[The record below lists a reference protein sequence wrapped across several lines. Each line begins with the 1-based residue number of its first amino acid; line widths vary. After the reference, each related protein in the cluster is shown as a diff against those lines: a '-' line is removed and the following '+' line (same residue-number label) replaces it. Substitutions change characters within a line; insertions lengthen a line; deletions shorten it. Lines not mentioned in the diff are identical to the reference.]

1 MITVQ
6 DVLSNLFSISMI
18 TELSNWLAEKDLDFP
33 PVQAAYQDAA
43 KILVNH
49 LGKEAEA
56 FLSAQDQQIISDL
69 RYSAYL
75 GFQANLANFRCSGG
89 NHFVAQGSDRF
100 LHEHI
105 MYNLPGRVIYDT
117 IIAAFQT
124 RYGRSAELQLDAIQ
138 HYYIYL
144 ETAGPKLAHYWG
156 YVFANHFLSLVEPGY
171 ICDSAQTSI
180 YTMELSRE
188 LGFCI
193 KIK

>member
-6 DVLSNLFSISMI
+6 DVLSNLLSVSIV
-18 TELSNWLAEKDLDFP
+18 TELSNWLVEKDLDFP

-43 KILVNH
+43 KILVNQ
-49 LGKEAEA
+49 LGKEAEE

-69 RYSAYL
+69 LYSAYL

-89 NHFVAQGSDRF
+89 NHFVAQGSDHF

-105 MYNLPGRVIYDT
+105 MYSLPGRVSYDGT
-117 IIAAFQT
+117 ITAFQT

-138 HYYIYL
+138 NYYIYL
-144 ETAGPKLAHYWG
+144 ETIGPKVAHYCG

-171 ICDSAQTSI
+171 VCDGAQTSI
-180 YTMELSRE
+180 YTMELSQE
-188 LGFCI
+188 IGFPV
-193 KIK
+193 K

>member
-1 MITVQ
+1 MITAQ
-6 DVLSNLFSISMI
+6 DVLSNLFSVSIV
-18 TELSNWLAEKDLDFP
+18 TELSNWLLEKDFDFP

-75 GFQANLANFRCSGG
+75 GFQANLANFRCPGG
-89 NHFVAQGSDRF
+89 NHFVAEGSDRF

-105 MYNLPGRVIYDT
+105 MYSLPDRICYDT
-117 IIAAFQT
+117 AITTFQARHGQST
-124 RYGRSAELQLDAIQ
+124 ESQLDAIQ
-138 HYYIYL
+138 NYYIYL
-144 ETAGPKLAHYWG
+144 ETVGPKLAHYWG
-156 YVFANHFLSLVEPGY
+156 YVFANHFLPLVEPGY
-171 ICDSAQTSI
+171 VCDGAQTSI

-188 LGFCI
+188 LGFSV
-193 KIK
+193 K

>member
-6 DVLSNLFSISMI
+6 DVLSNLFSVSMI
-18 TELSNWLAEKDLDFP
+18 TELSNWLVEKDLDFP

-43 KILVNH
+43 KILVNQ

-75 GFQANLANFRCSGG
+75 GFQANLANFRCSSG

-105 MYNLPGRVIYDT
+105 MYSLPGRVNYDT

-124 RYGRSAELQLDAIQ
+124 RYGQSAEPQLDAIQ
-138 HYYIYL
+138 NYYIYL
-144 ETAGPKLAHYWG
+144 ETVGPKLAHYWG

-171 ICDSAQTSI
+171 VCDSAQTSI

-188 LGFCI
+188 LGFLV
-193 KIK
+193 K